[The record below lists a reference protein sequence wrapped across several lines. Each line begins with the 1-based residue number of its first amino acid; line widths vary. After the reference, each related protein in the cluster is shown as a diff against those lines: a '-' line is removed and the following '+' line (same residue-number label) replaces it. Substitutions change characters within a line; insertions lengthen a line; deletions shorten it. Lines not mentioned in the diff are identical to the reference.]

1 MRMRF
6 IGVVCGLAV
15 GMVSVASGEPVMEET
30 IASDVLLSGEANE
43 HLQDIGRR
51 AAEQDLVLQI
61 NAPDIW
67 ESEILTPVRQGAG
80 DTRLEV
86 KFVNTMRDKVIIRG
100 VEASDA
106 EDPLETLKRITNNAK
121 ARSVTEQ
128 MEQNDKAEQGA
139 GREAASS
146 NGSQSNK
153 SPKSRPDIEKPDTN
167 VPEVRVERP
176 TPEMPQS
183 DLSGSSRRLYED
195 EAARQSA
202 GPPEAEVKAES
213 EGAEEPDPMS
223 EPDGDPQRDEP
234 GASTED
240 ARAASKEKRRMED
253 LYNDGR
259 AVRRSL
265 APNEL
270 QENDFIY
277 SGNYHNLVV
286 RDGITT
292 KTFWLEGDLP
302 ESRVEHQ
309 ERNRYVVVESNE
321 DG

>member
-6 IGVVCGLAV
+6 IAVVCGLAV
-15 GMVSVASGEPVMEET
+15 GMVPVASAEPVMEET
-30 IASDVLLSGEANE
+30 IASDALLSGEANE
-43 HLQDIGRR
+43 RLQDIGRR
-51 AAEQDLVLQI
+51 AAEQELVLQV

-86 KFVNTMRDKVIIRG
+86 KFVNTMRDTVTIRG
-100 VEASDA
+100 VEASEA

-128 MEQNDKAEQGA
+128 MEQDDGAGQGA

-146 NGSQSNK
+146 SPSQSNK
-153 SPKSRPDIEKPDTN
+153 SSKSRPDIERPDTN

-183 DLSGSSRRLYED
+183 DLKASSRRLYED

-202 GPPEAEVKAES
+202 GPPEPEAAEDP
-213 EGAEEPDPMS
+213 EPASAPG
-223 EPDGDPQRDEP
+223 GDPEGDETD
-234 GASTED
+234 ASIED
-240 ARAASKEKRRMED
+240 SRAASKEKRRLED

-265 APNEL
+265 APDEL
-270 QENDFIY
+270 QKDDLIY
-277 SGNYHNLVV
+277 SGNHHNLVV
-286 RDGITT
+286 RDGIATR
-292 KTFWLEGDLP
+292 TFWLEGDLP
-302 ESRVEHQ
+302 EDRVEHQ
-309 ERNRYVVVESNE
+309 EHNRYVVIESK
-321 DG
+321 DQR

>member
-6 IGVVCGLAV
+6 IAVVCGLAV
-15 GMVSVASGEPVMEET
+15 GMVPAASAEPVMEET

-51 AAEQDLVLQI
+51 AAEQDLVLQV

-86 KFVNTMRDKVIIRG
+86 KFVNTMRDTVTIRG
-100 VEASDA
+100 VEASEA
-106 EDPLETLKRITNNAK
+106 EDPLDTLKRITNDAK

-128 MEQNDKAEQGA
+128 MEQDDRAGQGA
-139 GREAASS
+139 ERKAASS
-146 NGSQSNK
+146 SASQSNK
-153 SPKSRPDIEKPDTN
+153 SSKSRPDIEKPDTN

-183 DLSGSSRRLYED
+183 DVRGSSRRLYEN
-195 EAARQSA
+195 EAPRQSA
-202 GPPEAEVKAES
+202 EPPEAEAEA
-213 EGAEEPDPMS
+213 EAEMAEESAPAPDS
-223 EPDGDPQRDEP
+223 DPGQDEP
-234 GASTED
+234 GASTQD
-240 ARAASKEKRRMED
+240 TRAASKEKRRLED
-253 LYNDGR
+253 LYNGGR

-270 QENDFIY
+270 EEDDLIY
-277 SGNYHNLVV
+277 SGNHHNLVV

-302 ESRVEHQ
+302 ENRVEHQ
-309 ERNRYVVVESNE
+309 ERNRYVVVERKE
-321 DG
+321 

>member
-6 IGVVCGLAV
+6 IAVVCGLAV
-15 GMVSVASGEPVMEET
+15 GMVQVAIAEPVMEET
-30 IASDVLLSGEANE
+30 IASDALLSGEANE
-43 HLQDIGRR
+43 RLQDIGRR
-51 AAEQDLVLQI
+51 AAEQELVLQV

-86 KFVNTMRDKVIIRG
+86 KFVNTMRDTVTIRG
-100 VEASDA
+100 VEASEA

-128 MEQNDKAEQGA
+128 MEQDDGAGQGA

-146 NGSQSNK
+146 SPSQSNK
-153 SPKSRPDIEKPDTN
+153 SSKSRPDIERPDTN

-183 DLSGSSRRLYED
+183 DLKASSRRLYED

-202 GPPEAEVKAES
+202 GPPEPEAAEDP
-213 EGAEEPDPMS
+213 EPASAPG
-223 EPDGDPQRDEP
+223 GDPERDETD
-234 GASTED
+234 ASIED
-240 ARAASKEKRRMED
+240 SRAASKEKRRLED

-265 APNEL
+265 APDEL
-270 QENDFIY
+270 QKDDLIY
-277 SGNYHNLVV
+277 SGNHHNLVV
-286 RDGITT
+286 RDGIATR
-292 KTFWLEGDLP
+292 TFWLEGDLP
-302 ESRVEHQ
+302 EDRVEHQ
-309 ERNRYVVVESNE
+309 EHNRYVVIESK
-321 DG
+321 DQR

>member
-1 MRMRF
+1 MRMRS
-6 IGVVCGLAV
+6 IAVVCGLAV
-15 GMVSVASGEPVMEET
+15 GMVPVASAEPVMEET
-30 IASDVLLSGEANE
+30 IASDALLSGEANE
-43 HLQDIGRR
+43 RLQDIGRR
-51 AAEQDLVLQI
+51 AAEQELVLQV

-86 KFVNTMRDKVIIRG
+86 KFVNTMRDTVTIRG
-100 VEASDA
+100 VEASEA

-128 MEQNDKAEQGA
+128 MEQDDGAGQGA

-146 NGSQSNK
+146 SPSQSNK
-153 SPKSRPDIEKPDTN
+153 SSKSRPDIERPDTN

-183 DLSGSSRRLYED
+183 DLKASSRRLYED

-202 GPPEAEVKAES
+202 GPPEPEAAEDP
-213 EGAEEPDPMS
+213 EPASAPG
-223 EPDGDPQRDEP
+223 GDPERDETD
-234 GASTED
+234 ASIED
-240 ARAASKEKRRMED
+240 SRAASKEKRRLED

-265 APNEL
+265 APDEL
-270 QENDFIY
+270 QKDDLIY
-277 SGNYHNLVV
+277 SGNHHNLVV
-286 RDGITT
+286 RDGIATR
-292 KTFWLEGDLP
+292 TFWLEGDLP
-302 ESRVEHQ
+302 EDRVEHQ
-309 ERNRYVVVESNE
+309 EHNRYVVIESK
-321 DG
+321 DQR